1 MFISWILKIL
11 SVAII
16 IFTILCV
23 VNIILSWVPG
33 AKFTTFGRFISKI
46 CDPYLNLFSK
56 NGRFVFG
63 NVDFSPILSIGILSL
78 ASSILSGINNTGR
91 IFFGGILAT
100 VISMI
105 WSICSSLLYLLFL
118 LVLIRWIVLLANHG
132 QTSFNSVWNQF
143 DSLINKFSYK
153 IAKTFIRRPI
163 SYQDTLLVT
172 WITFLVVLI
181 LGNIL
186 INGFL
191 VNLCYKIP
199 F

>member
-11 SVAII
+11 SAAIV

-46 CDPYLNLFSK
+46 CDPYLNFFSK

-78 ASSILSGINNTGR
+78 VSSILSGINNTGR

-100 VISMI
+100 IISML
-105 WSICSSLLYLLFL
+105 WSICSSLLSLLFL

-132 QTSFNSVWNQF
+132 QTSFNSAWNQF

-153 IAKTFIRRPI
+153 IAKTFVKKPV
-163 SYQDTLLVT
+163 SYQTTLLIN

-191 VNLCYKIP
+191 VNLCYRIP

>member
-11 SVAII
+11 SAAIV

-46 CDPYLNLFSK
+46 CDPYLNFFSK

-78 ASSILSGINNTGR
+78 VSSILSGINNTGR

-100 VISMI
+100 IISML
-105 WSICSSLLYLLFL
+105 WSICSSLLSLLFL

-132 QTSFNSVWNQF
+132 QTSFNSAWNQF

-153 IAKTFIRRPI
+153 IAKTFVKKTV
-163 SYQDTLLVT
+163 SYQTTLLIN

-191 VNLCYKIP
+191 VNLCYRIP